1 MGNIDKL
8 IDKFQNNSISNE
20 ELSELENWVKDSEYN
35 KDYFKNSVQNDYLIS
50 SFYRK
55 QEEIPNL
62 SNLKK
67 PIIILKARKRRANL
81 MKFAAIFIVALIA
94 STTVYFYFFNSAET
108 TYVPGEIIITN
119 ENGEKITVDNQIKE
133 IVYNEEGEVSNLGSQ
148 VKKNPNSSKN
158 HSKTLAYNTINVPKG
173 KRIQLVLSDGTKVY
187 LNSESSLRFPSHF
200 PKAEQLRKVSITGE
214 AVFEVSKDSLKPF
227 IVEAGMLKIEVLGT
241 RFNVD
246 AYPQSK
252 QISTTLAEG
261 SVQLNYENEVLR
273 LEPGEAGILSKN
285 TNILQVEKVNVA
297 NKMAWVDDRILF
309 INETFSE
316 IQKKIERS
324 YGVQIINNN
333 KQLNDVRF
341 NGDFDI
347 NSENIEDVLN
357 AFKAVDF
364 FEYTYKNN
372 IVTIKNKE

>member
-1 MGNIDKL
+1 MGNIDNL
-8 IDKFQNNSISNE
+8 ISKFQNKSISDE
-20 ELSELENWVKDSEYN
+20 ELSELENWVKDSKDN
-35 KDYFKNSVQNDYLIS
+35 NDYFIKSVQTDYLIS

-67 PIIILKARKRRANL
+67 PIIALNSKKQRANL

-94 STTVYFYFFNSAET
+94 SSTAYFYFFNPAET
-108 TYVPGEIIITN
+108 TYAPGEIIITN
-119 ENGEKITVDNQIKE
+119 ENGEKITVDYQIKQ

-148 VKKNPNSSKN
+148 VKKNPNTSEKDN
-158 HSKTLAYNTINVPKG
+158 NRLAYNTINVPKG

-200 PKAEQLRKVSITGE
+200 PKTEQLRKVSITGE
-214 AVFEVSKDSLKPF
+214 AVFEVHKDSLKPF
-227 IVEAGMLKIEVLGT
+227 IVEAGMLNIEVLGT

-261 SVQLNYENEVLR
+261 SVQINYDNEVFK
-273 LEPGEAGILSKN
+273 LEPGEAGILSQN
-285 TNILQVEKVNVA
+285 TDVLSVEKVNVA
-297 NKMAWVDDRILF
+297 NKMAWVDDRLLF
-309 INETFSE
+309 INESFAE

-324 YGVQIINNN
+324 YGVQIINKNAH
-333 KQLNDVRF
+333 LNDVRF

-347 NSENIEDVLN
+347 KSETIEDVLD

-372 IVTIKNKE
+372 IVTIKK

>member
-8 IDKFQNNSISNE
+8 IDKFQKNSISSE

-35 KDYFKNSVQNDYLIS
+35 KDYFKRSVQNDYLIS

-67 PIIILKARKRRANL
+67 PIIALKARKRRANL

-119 ENGEKITVDNQIKE
+119 ENGEKITVDNQIRE

-158 HSKTLAYNTINVPKG
+158 RSNTLAYNTINVPKG

-200 PKAEQLRKVSITGE
+200 PKTGQLRKVSITGE

-241 RFNVD
+241 LFNVD

-285 TNILQVEKVNVA
+285 TNILQLEKVNVA
-297 NKMAWVDDRILF
+297 NKMAWVDDRLLF

-372 IVTIKNKE
+372 IVTIKK